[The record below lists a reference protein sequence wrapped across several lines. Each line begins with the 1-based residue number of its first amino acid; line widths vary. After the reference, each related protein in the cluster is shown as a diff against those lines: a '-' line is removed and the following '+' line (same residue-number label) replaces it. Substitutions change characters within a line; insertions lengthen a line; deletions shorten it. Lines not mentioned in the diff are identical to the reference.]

1 MPKCREHHL
10 SALKYSTFFST
21 RNLNQKVYF
30 KVLKRYSGYTME
42 GKEVLI
48 YDLEKQCK
56 FYIRSF
62 YWYNKKI
69 TYTQTLRNK
78 TVGQYCLIV
87 LKKYTYSILKC
98 NTDSSSMHFETPVHF
113 FCFF

>member
-1 MPKCREHHL
+1 M
-10 SALKYSTFFST
+10 
-21 RNLNQKVYF
+21 
-30 KVLKRYSGYTME
+30 KRYSGYTMG

-48 YDLEKQCK
+48 CDLEKQCK

-87 LKKYTYSILKC
+87 LK
-98 NTDSSSMHFETPVHF
+98 
-113 FCFF
+113 

>member
-87 LKKYTYSILKC
+87 LKNIFLFYI
-98 NTDSSSMHFETPVHF
+98 EV
-113 FCFF
+113 